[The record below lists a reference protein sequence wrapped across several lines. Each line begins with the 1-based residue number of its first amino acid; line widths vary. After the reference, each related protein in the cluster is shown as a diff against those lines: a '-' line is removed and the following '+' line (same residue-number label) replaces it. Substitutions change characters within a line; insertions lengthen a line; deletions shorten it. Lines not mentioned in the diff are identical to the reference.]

1 MDAAFRAEPL
11 AWKGAHPVGAG
22 AQCAL
27 TLHSPLPILVTPS
40 PGKWLPSTKA
50 TSGAPGRKAMNPTF
64 TFCPHAPP
72 TTDPILPTTPG
83 VPLVSPPE
91 LGAQVGR
98 EIHNTEVARGPL
110 QGRDAYLEV
119 PVRRD
124 SQSVT
129 GAAEMLR
136 HGRNKAELASEAR
149 DFKGLG
155 GGAEKKGSRGDGA
168 AWATEGTG
176 APTPQPSQEE
186 PRRREDPRPP
196 ATRRRTRRMT
206 YKLSACTW
214 PARQQTCYGLGG
226 LRALWPEHLS
236 TAH

>member
-1 MDAAFRAEPL
+1 MRADPSL
-11 AWKGAHPVGAG
+11 SPAHPGNTESRQVAPIHQSYFRGPRKEGHEPHFHLLPPRSPHNRPYFANHARCPPSLPPPNWG
-22 AQCAL
+22 HKWEERFTTRKWQGGPCREGTL
-27 TLHSPLPILVTPS
+27 TLRFPSAVIRSRLQVPQKCSDMDVIKLSWPRKPGILKV
-40 PGKWLPSTKA
+40 W
-50 TSGAPGRKAMNPTF
+50 
-64 TFCPHAPP
+64 
-72 TTDPILPTTPG
+72 
-83 VPLVSPPE
+83 
-91 LGAQVGR
+91 
-98 EIHNTEVARGPL
+98 
-110 QGRDAYLEV
+110 
-119 PVRRD
+119 
-124 SQSVT
+124 
-129 GAAEMLR
+129 
-136 HGRNKAELASEAR
+136 
-149 DFKGLG
+149 G